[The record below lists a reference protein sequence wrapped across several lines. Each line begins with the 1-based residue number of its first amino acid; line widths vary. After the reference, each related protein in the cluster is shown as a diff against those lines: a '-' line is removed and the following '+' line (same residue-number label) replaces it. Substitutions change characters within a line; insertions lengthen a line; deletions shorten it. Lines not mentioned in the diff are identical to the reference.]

1 MRRRDFIKVV
11 AGSVIAWP
19 MAARAQQ
26 PTMPLI
32 GWLGYGSPQSFKAF
46 VPAFRRGLAET
57 GYVEGQNVTV
67 EYHWLEG
74 KYDRL
79 PELLADLVRRQVA
92 VIATPNTIA
101 ALAAKAA
108 TATIPI
114 VFLVGDDPVQLGL
127 VASLNRPGGNITGV
141 TSLNRELGRKRL
153 EVLHELLPSA
163 TVLAV
168 LVKSDNPNA
177 AEYQS
182 NEAQAAANAFGLQ
195 LHVLRASHE
204 EDFDTVFAEVGE
216 IRAGGLVISPDPLFF
231 DHSEQLAA
239 LASRQAVPTISP
251 YREFA
256 VAGGLM
262 SYGGSITDQFR
273 LVGVYT
279 SRILKGDKPAD
290 LPVQQTTK
298 VELIVNLKTAMA
310 LGITVPQS
318 VQSRAD
324 EVIE

>member
-1 MRRRDFIKVV
+1 MRRREFITLVGGL
-11 AGSVIAWP
+11 AACP
-19 MAARAQQ
+19 FAARAQQ
-26 PTMPLI
+26 PAMPVI
-32 GWLGYGSPQSFKAF
+32 GFVNTASRQGYEPQVAAFLKGLGEAGYIEGRNVAIEYRS
-46 VPAFRRGLAET
+46 AE
-57 GYVEGQNVTV
+57 GHV
-67 EYHWLEG
+67 
-74 KYDRL
+74 DRL
-79 PELLADLVRRQVA
+79 PALLADLIHRQVA
-92 VIATPNTIA
+92 VIAAAGPTA
-101 ALAAKAA
+101 ALAARAA
-108 TATIPI
+108 TATIAI
-114 VFLVGDDPVQLGL
+114 VFQIGSDPIRLGL

-256 VAGGLM
+256 VAGGLV

-279 SRILKGDKPAD
+279 SRILKGEKPAD
-290 LPVQQTTK
+290 LPVQQTMK
-298 VELIVNLKTAMA
+298 VELIVNLKTAKA